1 MEPGDRSALEDAIIE
16 KISYSPYIQGELHT
30 HICHK
35 EYPCTNNEN
44 GIFLNVSSLSDEH
57 LIEINHIITHIEE
70 YNQTFVDKELQLKEL
85 TDTIV
90 HQPKDVHLKP
100 HYKPFSLTPFQRR
113 ILNLISS

>member
-1 MEPGDRSALEDAIIE
+1 MEPGERSSLEDTIIE
-16 KISYSPYIQGELHT
+16 KISSSPYIQGELHT

-44 GIFLNVSSLSDEH
+44 GIFLNVTALSDEH
-57 LIEINHIITHIEE
+57 LIEINNVITHIEE

-85 TDTIV
+85 TETTV
-90 HQPKDVHLKP
+90 EKPKDIQKKQ
-100 HYKPFSLTPFQRR
+100 YKPFSLTPFQRR